1 MLLVALDFAFFCEGA
16 PIDCAYICIG
26 IASSIIMSPSSS
38 YIAMAALC
46 ICISLLYGA
55 LYFFILIYYIY
66 GGLRFIIICC

>member
-1 MLLVALDFAFFCEGA
+1 MLLVALVFDFFCGGA